1 MKKNIWAGIA
11 ILSLLLSAC
20 GNAPATPTTSAEDI
34 QATAA
39 VVAST
44 MVAQTQAAAPTNT
57 SVPPTDTPA
66 PTDTPVPSPTAM
78 EVIDASPTVVPTF
91 TSLPTATLDPC
102 NKPLTSWKGPTIN
115 LSVVYEYTPRSKD
128 DKVILSLWVMSDLGE
143 CGFLYDLSKGP
154 IGQYSALAYV
164 EGAKDF
170 KVSGGFRLNEASW
183 AIVIRNNTIVAKGV
197 CYPNC

>member
-11 ILSLLLSAC
+11 ILGLLLSAC

-66 PTDTPVPSPTAM
+66 PTDTPVPSPTRRR
-78 EVIDASPTVVPTF
+78 
-91 TSLPTATLDPC
+91 
-102 NKPLTSWKGPTIN
+102 
-115 LSVVYEYTPRSKD
+115 LSYPR
-128 DKVILSLWVMSDLGE
+128 LHPYQPQL
-143 CGFLYDLSKGP
+143 
-154 IGQYSALAYV
+154 
-164 EGAKDF
+164 
-170 KVSGGFRLNEASW
+170 
-183 AIVIRNNTIVAKGV
+183 
-197 CYPNC
+197 